1 MPFCPKCK
9 YIFQNGIGICPDCD
23 EPLEEYSLTGR
34 GAAMMPDDSWM
45 VVGGVVSHD
54 QTRVAKGSLDSSNIP
69 SMVLPS
75 KFAAFGNENPPQP
88 AHAVGADEGSLIM
101 VPREFHDEALAILE
115 AVLGGELYGGQAE
128 E

>member
-9 YIFQNGIGICPDCD
+9 YVFQNGIVICPDCD
-23 EPLEEYSLTGR
+23 EPLEEYTLSGS
-34 GAAMMPDDSWM
+34 GAAMVPDDSWL

-75 KFAAFGNENPPQP
+75 KFAAFVSENPQP
-88 AHAVGADEGSLIM
+88 PTDTNAPDEGSLIM

-115 AVLGGELYGGQAE
+115 AVLGDELYGSQLE

>member
-9 YIFQNGIGICPDCD
+9 YVFQNGIGICPDCD
-23 EPLEEYSLTGR
+23 EPLVEYSLSGG
-34 GAAMMPDDSWM
+34 GAAMAPDDSWM

-75 KFAAFGNENPPQP
+75 KFAAFGSADSRPPVEP
-88 AHAVGADEGSLIM
+88 NSPDEGSLIM
-101 VPREFHDEALAILE
+101 VPREFHEEALAILE
-115 AVLGGELYGGQAE
+115 AVLGDELHGGQAE

>member
-9 YIFQNGIGICPDCD
+9 YVFQNGIGICPDCD
-23 EPLEEYSLTGR
+23 EALVEYTLSGR
-34 GAAMMPDDSWM
+34 SAAMMPDDSWM

-54 QTRVAKGSLDSSNIP
+54 KTQVAKGSLDSSNIP

-75 KFAAFGNENPPQP
+75 KFAAFRSENPQQP
-88 AHAVGADEGSLIM
+88 IDTNSPDEGSLIM
-101 VPREFHDEALAILE
+101 VPREFHEEALAILE
-115 AVLGGELYGGQAE
+115 AVLGDELYGSQAE

>member
-9 YIFQNGIGICPDCD
+9 YVFQNGIGICPDCD
-23 EPLEEYSLTGR
+23 EPLVEHSTKGG
-34 GAAMMPDDSWM
+34 GAAVMPDDSWL

-75 KFAAFGNENPPQP
+75 KFAAFGGESPNPPIDANIP
-88 AHAVGADEGSLIM
+88 DEGSLIL

-115 AVLGGELYGGQAE
+115 AVLGDELYGDQAE

>member
-9 YIFQNGIGICPDCD
+9 YVFQNGIGICPDCD
-23 EPLEEYSLTGR
+23 EALVEYSLSGQ
-34 GAAMMPDDSWM
+34 GAAMAPDDSWM

-75 KFAAFGNENPPQP
+75 KFAAFGNVKLQAPSDTNSP
-88 AHAVGADEGSLIM
+88 DEGSLIM
-101 VPREFHDEALAILE
+101 VPREFHEEALAILE
-115 AVLGGELYGGQAE
+115 AVLGDELYGGKAE

>member
-9 YIFQNGIGICPDCD
+9 YVFQNGIGICPDCD
-23 EPLEEYSLTGR
+23 EPLVEHSLTGK

-45 VVGGVVSHD
+45 VVGGVVNHD

-75 KFAAFGNENPPQP
+75 KFAVFGTENPQP
-88 AHAVGADEGSLIM
+88 PIDPNGPDDGSLIM

-115 AVLGGELYGGQAE
+115 AVLGDELYGEQADE
-128 E
+128 